1 MSFQTEQL
9 RVCDLSHKI
18 GIINDPHYPE
28 VVFVQR
34 ITTNLPINSQIETL
48 PSHCD
53 LSHKKFELV
62 NSLGVTGPRLAEA
75 A

>member
-9 RVCDLSHKI
+9 RVCDLSHKKGVI
-18 GIINDPHYPE
+18 SDLHCPE

>member
-9 RVCDLSHKI
+9 WVCDLSHKVA
-18 GIINDPHYPE
+18 IISDPHCPE

-34 ITTNLPINSQIETL
+34 ITTNLPINSEIITL

-53 LSHKKFELV
+53 LSHMKFEMV
-62 NSLGVTGPRLAEA
+62 KTLGVTMPGLAEA